1 MYRIVIVSLLA
12 LIMALP
18 HTAAAQQGARMAV
31 VDVERLLD
39 ESLAAQSL
47 QKQLEAKRDAFQQE
61 FSQKEKALQSLEK
74 EIVAQKD
81 SLSADAFAKRRKDY
95 ETQIME
101 TRRLYQKR
109 RSGLDVG
116 LSKAMAQ
123 LRRHIVEATAKI
135 AETQNYDMIVSRE
148 SVILVDKSLDI
159 SDAVLK
165 ELDASVTTIPLTVE

>member
-1 MYRIVIVSLLA
+1 
-12 LIMALP
+12 
-18 HTAAAQQGARMAV
+18 
-31 VDVERLLD
+31 
-39 ESLAAQSL
+39 
-47 QKQLEAKRDAFQQE
+47 
-61 FSQKEKALQSLEK
+61 
-74 EIVAQKD
+74 
-81 SLSADAFAKRRKDY
+81 
-95 ETQIME
+95 ME